1 MLETQKMIEILINI
15 AIFLVIVLVIA
26 ICGWINNKNKDKKV
40 HTEYNDINNASN
52 NVLVKAIKKA
62 HSKINNI
69 DEARKFVYEQLNF
82 MYFFYDS
89 DILCKSFIDMSGIP
103 KYEFYNADLFSCDT
117 EASDVIYDLFEQG
130 LAPSIDSK
138 IAMQIITL
146 SVMLKYNIGNS
157 EKIKEYILS
166 NYGKI

>member
-1 MLETQKMIEILINI
+1 MLL
-15 AIFLVIVLVIA
+15 FFV
-26 ICGWINNKNKDKKV
+26 GWINNKTNDKKV
-40 HTEYNDINNASN
+40 HTEYN
-52 NVLVKAIKKA
+52 NVLAKAIKKA

-117 EASDVIYDLFEQG
+117 EASDVIYDLFEEG
-130 LAPSIDSK
+130 LAPSIDGK

-157 EKIKEYILS
+157 EKIKECILS
-166 NYGKI
+166 NYGRI